1 MGALTRLRPVDDVV
15 ADLDPSEPIAFISC
29 NNCVRVSGAGGE
41 GVWED
46 YCAELKNRG
55 IRIEQEILITNPCSR
70 GYFENL
76 QIAPAVKAVVLMACR
91 GAQSGFH
98 SLFPK
103 RKMISATETMGL
115 FIASARENAVKLA
128 MAFPDFE
135 EWLGRDF
142 ELGNTAAGPLP
153 EKKLK
158 LGIGK

>member
-15 ADLDPSEPIAFISC
+15 AELDSSEPIAFISC

-41 GVWED
+41 GVWEN
-46 YCAELKNRG
+46 YCAKMKKLG

-76 QIAPAVKAVVLMACR
+76 DIAPAVKTVVLMACR

-98 SLFPK
+98 SLFPN

-115 FIASARENAVKLA
+115 FIASSREKAVKLA
-128 MAFPDFE
+128 MAFHGFE
-135 EWLGRDF
+135 KWVGRDF
-142 ELGNTAAGPLP
+142 ELGNTAAGPLAQN
-153 EKKLK
+153 KLEM
-158 LGIGK
+158 GIG